1 MESQT
6 ETLNKLIPDITIASI
21 SPSSEPSEPSYLE
34 ARPQTSSD
42 IDPVDQAPVP
52 PADGNARPSVRPS
65 LPTLQTVVH
74 YNHDDDVENGP
85 QQVGELRV
93 PRPKTRHKIKPYLLL
108 MGFWGSGVAFS
119 ITHILYYKQQDGTIV
134 GGSTEQED
142 KIRGGTAFAFLSQIS
157 LAAAVWEVY
166 TQVVWNPDRIKLIPT
181 RNDKTQG
188 LSMTMETLNK
198 IFGADRSILWLANL
212 AMFKTFTA
220 GYLIALFA
228 WALILPGFFTPATIY
243 VYDGV
248 LSEVYPMGVPYLT
261 IANATFGHNYS
272 YSPDYWGDYPVNKLG
287 PTKDFSGPRT
297 ILTLLTTA
305 VSTGQILPIKPVFNI
320 SSYTVS
326 FNGPSVRCFDADPET
341 VSIIDTVRAKKMQ
354 EIWRGAKPSEIPYY
368 AFVPSYDDAGNLIPL
383 DTARYQTTANA
394 TNEIML
400 SFERY
405 NLTKPGCQSR
415 MHYQVCRLFNSTY
428 HLNLEWSNGFQNITG
443 TTSLISEE
451 PVPFPMDRPPMVSDM
466 VQHAYSAFFWALSD
480 QVTGSFVWYE
490 QDSVRNQSSGLAK
503 SFGSI
508 RSPIQHNVLLG
519 CSDLNYY
526 FDLNE
531 EGEACRLDLDALN
544 GQRKQDI
551 LLAGGPGRTLTSLI
565 PEMAFNMTVSLLQ
578 HTGILTRETT
588 RDVTVRKNVN
598 RYGYSKQGLIIPYAV
613 ACVLSTCIVILG
625 MVLMINFGPM
635 PDREAQDIIAA
646 IPPHLINIAKEEES
660 HDQFRFGIQLEEEEG
675 RGRNR
680 RPSVVVQHQRRTRHT
695 EHDSDEDTTNDMTM
709 RQLHRQHGRRTEGQ
723 RL

>member
-1 MESQT
+1 
-6 ETLNKLIPDITIASI
+6 
-21 SPSSEPSEPSYLE
+21 
-34 ARPQTSSD
+34 
-42 IDPVDQAPVP
+42 
-52 PADGNARPSVRPS
+52 
-65 LPTLQTVVH
+65 
-74 YNHDDDVENGP
+74 
-85 QQVGELRV
+85 
-93 PRPKTRHKIKPYLLL
+93 
-108 MGFWGSGVAFS
+108 
-119 ITHILYYKQQDGTIV
+119 
-134 GGSTEQED
+134 
-142 KIRGGTAFAFLSQIS
+142 
-157 LAAAVWEVY
+157 
-166 TQVVWNPDRIKLIPT
+166 
-181 RNDKTQG
+181 
-188 LSMTMETLNK
+188 METLNK
-198 IFGADRSILWLANL
+198 IFGADRSVMWLANL

-228 WALILPGFFTPATIY
+228 WSVYQRSFISCPSQMMVVNLHSYKRALILPGFFTPATIY

-248 LSEVYPMGVPYLT
+248 LTEVYPMGVPYLT
-261 IANATFGHNYS
+261 VANATFGHNYS
-272 YSPDYWGDYPVNKLG
+272 YSFDYWGDYPVNKIG
-287 PTKDFSGPRT
+287 PTKDFGGPRT
-297 ILTLLTTA
+297 IITLLTTA
-305 VSTGQILPIKPVFNI
+305 VSTGQILPIKPIFNI

-341 VSIIDTVRAKKMQ
+341 VAVIDTVRAKKMQ

-368 AFVPSYDDAGNLIPL
+368 AFVPSYDDAGNLTPL

-405 NLTKPGCQSR
+405 NLTEPGCQSR

-503 SFGSI
+503 SFGNI

-519 CSDLNYY
+519 SSDLNHY

-531 EGEACRLDLDALN
+531 LGEPCRLDLDALN
-544 GQRKQDI
+544 GQRQRDI
-551 LLAGGPGRTLTSLI
+551 LLAKGRTMAELI

-598 RYGYSKQGLIIPYAV
+598 RYGYSKLGLIIPYV
-613 ACVLSTCIVILG
+613 LACVLSTCIVILG
-625 MVLMINFGPM
+625 MVLMIHFGPM

-660 HDQFRFGIQLEEEEG
+660 HDQFRFGIQFEEEEG
-675 RGRNR
+675 HGQNR
-680 RPSVVVQHQRRTRHT
+680 RPSVVVQHQPRIGHV

-709 RQLHRQHGRRTEGQ
+709 RQLHRQHGRSRTEGQ
-723 RL
+723 R